1 MTKQRAI
8 LLAGP
13 TASGKSALA
22 LFLAQKHNGV
32 VINAD
37 SMQVYRDLRI
47 LTARPSVD
55 DEIGTPH
62 ALYGH
67 VAGDVAYSVGRYLV
81 EAEAAIAAA
90 WAAGRL
96 PVIVGG
102 TGLYFQGLLQGL
114 SPVPE
119 IPETI
124 RAHWRQ
130 AGAGE
135 DGARRLYEQLTL
147 RDPEMA
153 ERLDAGDRQR
163 VTRALEVIDATGVSL
178 AEWQREGTKGV
189 LDGVDNIRLWL
200 DVPRAEIYARCDA
213 RFLSMIEAGAIEEV
227 RRLLDQKLNPGLPI
241 MRALGVSALT
251 QVIRGESSLED
262 AIQIAQQATRHYVK
276 RQTTW
281 ARRNMITWKH
291 VNMKLLDSIYSD
303 NFSIIDFRA

>member
-22 LFLAQKHNGV
+22 LFLARKHNGV

-62 ALYGH
+62 SLYGH

-276 RQTTW
+276 RQATW

-303 NFSIIDFRA
+303 NFSIIDFQA